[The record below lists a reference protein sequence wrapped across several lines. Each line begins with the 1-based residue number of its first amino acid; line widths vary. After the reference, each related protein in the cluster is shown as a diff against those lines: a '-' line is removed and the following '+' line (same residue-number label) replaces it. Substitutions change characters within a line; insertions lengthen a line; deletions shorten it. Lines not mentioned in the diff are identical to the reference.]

1 MTPNSVPRS
10 VGDISQRP
18 DTPDVVLVVDDSP
31 DALSMINDALEV
43 AGMDVLV
50 ALEGKQALTIARRI
64 RPDIILLDAVMPV
77 LDGFETCLALKA
89 DPNLATIP
97 VIFMT
102 GLSDTN
108 DVVRGLECGGV
119 DYLTKPIQPG
129 ELLARMRV
137 HLNNARLTSSAQTA
151 LDSTGQTLLTV
162 SSEGAIQW
170 ATPQTHAL
178 LARARATVDWQ
189 QDQLAP
195 QLQHWLGHQPEPGH
209 QLSLEGLNHPLGI
222 QLVAQHT
229 HQQTLLKL
237 VDEEKT
243 AGPSL
248 LREALQLTERES
260 DVLYWVANGKTN
272 REAAQILSVSP
283 RTINK
288 HLETIFHKLGV
299 DNRTAAAGI
308 ALRKLDA

>member
-1 MTPNSVPRS
+1 MNANASSAP
-10 VGDISQRP
+10 SQVHRP

-31 DALSMINDALEV
+31 DALSMINDALE
-43 AGMDVLV
+43 AEGMDVLV

-77 LDGFETCLALKA
+77 LDGFDTCTALKA
-89 DPNLATIP
+89 DPSLSSIP

-151 LDSTGQTLLTV
+151 LDSTGQTLFTV
-162 SSEGAIQW
+162 NADGAIQW

-178 LARARATVDWQ
+178 LARARAVERWQ
-189 QDQLAP
+189 QNELASQLR
-195 QLQHWLGHQPEPGH
+195 HWLGHGPEPGH
-209 QLSLEGLNHPLGI
+209 QLTLTGLDHALSI
-222 QLVAQHT
+222 RLIARHT
-229 HQQTLLKL
+229 HQETLLKL
-237 VDEEKT
+237 IDEERA
-243 AGPSL
+243 AGPALLKNSL
-248 LREALQLTERES
+248 GLTERES
-260 DVLYWVANGKTN
+260 EVLYWVANGKSN
-272 REAAQILSVSP
+272 REAAQILTMSP
-283 RTINK
+283 RTVNK
-288 HLETIFHKLGV
+288 HLETIFQKLAV

-308 ALRKLDA
+308 ALRQLAE

>member
-1 MTPNSVPRS
+1 MNANVSSAPTYT
-10 VGDISQRP
+10 QRP
-18 DTPDVVLVVDDSP
+18 NTPDVVLVVDDSP
-31 DALSMINDALEV
+31 DALSMINDALE
-43 AGMDVLV
+43 AEGMDVLV

-77 LDGFETCLALKA
+77 LDGFDTCTALKA

-119 DYLTKPIQPG
+119 DYLTKPVQPG

-151 LDSTGQTLLTV
+151 LDSTGQTLFTV
-162 SSEGAIQW
+162 NADGAIQW

-178 LARARATVDWQ
+178 LARARAVESWQ
-189 QDQLAP
+189 QHELAP
-195 QLQHWLGHQPEPGH
+195 QLQRWLSHLPDPGH
-209 QLSLEGLNHPLGI
+209 QLTLTGLEHPLSI
-222 QLVAQHT
+222 RLVAQHT
-229 HQQTLLKL
+229 HQETLLKL
-237 VDEEKT
+237 VDEERT
-243 AGPSL
+243 AGPTRL
-248 LREALQLTERES
+248 KDALGLTERES
-260 DVLYWVANGKTN
+260 EVLYWVANGKSN
-272 REAAQILSVSP
+272 RETAQILSMSP
-283 RTINK
+283 RTVNK

-308 ALRKLDA
+308 ALSQLAE

>member
-1 MTPNSVPRS
+1 MNANASSAP
-10 VGDISQRP
+10 SQVHRP

-31 DALSMINDALEV
+31 DALSMINDALE
-43 AGMDVLV
+43 AEGMDVLV

-77 LDGFETCLALKA
+77 LDGFDTCTALKA
-89 DPNLATIP
+89 DPSLSSIP

-151 LDSTGQTLLTV
+151 LDSTGQTLFTV
-162 SSEGAIQW
+162 NADGAIQW

-178 LARARATVDWQ
+178 LARARAVERWQ
-189 QDQLAP
+189 QNELASQLR
-195 QLQHWLGHQPEPGH
+195 HWLGHGPEPSH
-209 QLSLEGLNHPLGI
+209 QLTLTGLDHALSI
-222 QLVAQHT
+222 RLIAQHT
-229 HQQTLLKL
+229 HQETLLKL
-237 VDEEKT
+237 VDEERA
-243 AGPSL
+243 AGPALLKNSL
-248 LREALQLTERES
+248 GLTERES
-260 DVLYWVANGKTN
+260 EVLYWVANGKSN
-272 REAAQILSVSP
+272 REAAQILTMSP
-283 RTINK
+283 RTVNK
-288 HLETIFHKLGV
+288 HLETIFQKLAV

-308 ALRKLDA
+308 ALRQLAE

>member
-1 MTPNSVPRS
+1 MNATSAPTHT
-10 VGDISQRP
+10 QRP

-31 DALSMINDALEV
+31 DALSMINDALE
-43 AGMDVLV
+43 AEGMDVLV

-77 LDGFETCLALKA
+77 LDGFDTCLALKA

-97 VIFMT
+97 VLFMT
-102 GLSDTN
+102 GLSDTA

-151 LDSTGQTLLTV
+151 LDSTGQTLFTV
-162 SSEGAIQW
+162 NKEGAIQW

-178 LARARATVDWQ
+178 LARARAVESWQ
-189 QDQLAP
+189 LNELAP
-195 QLQHWLGHQPEPGH
+195 QLQRWLSHQPDPGH
-209 QLSLEGLNHPLGI
+209 QLNLAGLEHPLSI
-222 QLVAQHT
+222 RLIAQHT
-229 HQQTLLKL
+229 HQETLLKL
-237 VDEEKT
+237 VDEER
-243 AGPSL
+243 ALGPAQLKDNLS
-248 LREALQLTERES
+248 LTERES
-260 DVLYWVANGKTN
+260 DVLFWVANGKSN
-272 REAAQILSVSP
+272 RDAAQILSMSP
-283 RTINK
+283 RTVNK

-299 DNRTAAAGI
+299 DNRTAAARI
-308 ALRKLDA
+308 ALRYLTE